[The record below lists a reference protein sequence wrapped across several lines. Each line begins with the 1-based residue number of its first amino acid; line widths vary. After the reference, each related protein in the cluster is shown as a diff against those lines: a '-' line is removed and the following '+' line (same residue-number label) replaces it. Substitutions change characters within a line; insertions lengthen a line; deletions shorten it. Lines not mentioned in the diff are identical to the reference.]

1 MIDADKRK
9 AIFLMHLEGMTASE
23 IACHLGVSRSTV
35 EIIIEQKGEMPDKTR
50 KDKIQL
56 DFDLLKKLYAECDG
70 WMQRVHEKLVE
81 EEGVEVKYST
91 LTRMLRDLGI
101 SHSAKARCDRV
112 ADEPGAEMQ
121 QDTSSYRLIIASQK
135 VQLTACSLY
144 MRYSKRRYL
153 KFYRKFNRFK
163 MKCFFHEALM
173 HWEYAAG
180 VCVIDNTSLA
190 RLRGTGKNA
199 VMTPEM
205 AAFSEKYQFKFLCH
219 EVGHSDRKA
228 GEERS
233 FFTVET
239 NFFPG
244 RSFESL
250 EDLNRQAFEW
260 ATVRMENRP
269 MAKTGLIPAVAFEHE
284 RAYLRKLS
292 SHLPPPYLIHERLT
306 DQYGYIAFDGN
317 YYWVPGTDRE
327 KVRVI
332 EYSDRLKLYLNRQC
346 AAEYLLPAD
355 GTTNQRLSPEGMPP
369 PRHQPNNRKRPT
381 EEEEKR
387 LRAMS
392 QSVNDYLDF
401 ALKCEGGIRRHYF
414 VRRLFSLSRRMTSS
428 LFIQSIERALH
439 YRIVSI
445 ETIERIA
452 ALQMTQDG
460 LMMPYAEVDE
470 DFHKRDSYLEGSLAD
485 EPDFSVYDKILDD
498 DSEDN
503 NG

>member
-9 AIFLMHLEGMTASE
+9 AIFLMHQEGMTDSE
-23 IACHLGVSRSTV
+23 IACHLGVSSSTV
-35 EIIIEQKGEMPDKTR
+35 KIIIEQKGEMPNTTR
-50 KDKIQL
+50 RDKIQL
-56 DFDLLKKLYAECDG
+56 DFDLLKKLYAKCDG
-70 WMQRVHEKLVE
+70 WIQRVHEKLAE
-81 EEGVEVKYST
+81 EEGVKVKYST

-121 QDTSSYRLIIASQK
+121 QDTSSYWLLLASRK
-135 VQLTACSLY
+135 VKLTACSIYL
-144 MRYSKRRYL
+144 RYAKRRYL

-173 HWEYAAG
+173 HWEYSAG

-199 VMTPEM
+199 VMAPEM
-205 AAFSEKYQFKFLCH
+205 AAFAEKYQFKFLCH

-292 SHLPPPYLIHERLT
+292 PHLPPPYLIHERLT

-332 EYSDRLKLYLNRQC
+332 EYSDRLKLYLNREC

-392 QSVNDYLDF
+392 QSLNDYLDF

-414 VRRLFSLSRRMTSS
+414 VRKLFSLSRRMTSS
-428 LFIQSIERALH
+428 LFIQTIERAWH
-439 YRIVSI
+439 FRIVSI

-452 ALQMTQDG
+452 VLQMTQDG
-460 LMMPYAEVDE
+460 QMLPNAEVDE
-470 DFHKRDSYLEGSLAD
+470 DFYKRDSYLEGSLAD

-498 DSEDN
+498 DPEDD

>member
-1 MIDADKRK
+1 MNAN
-9 AIFLMHLEGMTASE
+9 E
-23 IACHLGVSRSTV
+23 IARQLGVSRSTV
-35 EIIIEQKGEMPDKTR
+35 KIIIEQKGEMPDTTR
-50 KDKIQL
+50 RDKIQL
-56 DFDLLKKLYAECDG
+56 DLDLIKRLYEKCDG
-70 WMQRVHEKLVE
+70 WIQRVHEKLVE
-81 EEGVEVKYST
+81 EEGVKVKYST

-112 ADEPGAEMQ
+112 EDVPGAEMQ
-121 QDTSSYRLIIASQK
+121 HDTSLYWLLLASQK
-135 VQLTACSLY
+135 VKLTASSLY
-144 MRYSKRRYL
+144 LRYAKRRYL

-180 VCVIDNTSLA
+180 VCVIDNTNLA

-199 VMTPEM
+199 VMVPEM
-205 AAFSEKYQFKFLCH
+205 AAFAEKYQFKFLCH
-219 EVGHSDRKA
+219 EAGHSDRKA

-233 FFTVET
+233 FYTVET

-260 ATVRMENRP
+260 ATVRIEHRP

-292 SHLPPPYLIHERLT
+292 PHLPPPYRIHERPT

-317 YYWVPGTDRE
+317 YYWVPGTDRSE
-327 KVRVI
+327 VRVI
-332 EYSDRLKLYLNRQC
+332 EYNDRLKLYLNRKC
-346 AAEYLLPAD
+346 EAEYLLPAD
-355 GTTNQRLSPEGMPP
+355 GATNQRFSPEGMPP
-369 PRHQPNNRKRPT
+369 PRHQPHNRKRPT

-401 ALKCEGGIRRHYF
+401 ALKGEGGIRKHHF
-414 VRRLFSLSRRMTSS
+414 LRRLFSLSRRMTSS
-428 LFIQSIERALH
+428 LFIQAIERALH

-460 LMMPYAEVDE
+460 QLLPNAEVDE
-470 DFHKRDSYLEGSLAD
+470 DFHKRDSYLEGILAD
-485 EPDFSVYDKILDD
+485 APDFSVYDKILED
-498 DSEDN
+498 DSENDN
-503 NG
+503 G

>member
-9 AIFLMHLEGMTASE
+9 AIFLMHQEGMTDSE
-23 IACHLGVSRSTV
+23 IAYHLGVSRSTV
-35 EIIIEQKGEMPDKTR
+35 KIIIEQKGEMPSTTRRDKV
-50 KDKIQL
+50 QL
-56 DFDLLKKLYAECDG
+56 DFDLLKKLYAKCDG
-70 WMQRVHEKLVE
+70 WIQRVHEKLVE
-81 EEGVEVKYST
+81 EEGVKVKYST

-112 ADEPGAEMQ
+112 ADKPGAEMQ
-121 QDTSSYRLIIASQK
+121 QDTSSYWLLLASRK
-135 VQLTACSLY
+135 VKLTACSIYL
-144 MRYSKRRYL
+144 RYAKRRYL
-153 KFYRKFNRFK
+153 KFYRRFNRFK

-173 HWEYAAG
+173 YWGYSAG

-199 VMTPEM
+199 VMAPEM
-205 AAFSEKYQFKFLCH
+205 AAFAEKYQFKFLCH

-250 EDLNRQAFEW
+250 DDLNRQAFEW

-269 MAKTGLIPAVAFEHE
+269 MSKTGLIPAVAFEHE

-292 SHLPPPYLIHERLT
+292 PHLPPPYLIHERLT

-332 EYSDRLKLYLNRQC
+332 EYSDRLKLYLNREC

-355 GTTNQRLSPEGMPP
+355 GTTNQRFSPKGMPA
-369 PRHQPNNRKRPT
+369 PRHQPHNRKRPT

-387 LRAMS
+387 LRAMA

-460 LMMPYAEVDE
+460 LMMPYAEADE